1 MATIVQKIKSLF
13 VDDQVVLLG
22 EQSRDR
28 SSVSDMWGGYV
39 ENPNLLV
46 QKKGIEIFDKM
57 LGDPQI
63 KSAFFLKRICRLA
76 PGWEIEPTDN
86 SDSGEE
92 QAQFI
97 RDVFSEMDGSLDSS
111 LVKLWDGQRCG
122 YKIAEKNYRYYEEGP
137 LKGKVGL
144 ANIKV
149 RNSKYY
155 AFDTDIHGN
164 LLPDGLIED
173 PNGDADRLP
182 VNKFIIFSWGAEDDD
197 GQSLYGHGDFICIY
211 PNWFANKLWLKLWSL
226 TLERYA
232 MPTAVGKVSSSASIE
247 IKNFYLDI
255 LESLHTKSAALVP
268 TELEY
273 ELLDTAGK
281 TKENQFQTAMEFNNK
296 QMMKGLLIGEMLQ
309 EGPKVGGLGIG
320 GLSETQFNMFV
331 IVLEHLGKV
340 TEDEIV
346 GEQLIRD
353 IIDKNYP
360 PEKRLYP
367 KFKMGSVRRKDNAAT
382 ATVIKLLIDAGV
394 IDPEESWIRSYT
406 GVPQL
411 TEEERIELDERKK
424 ERQQLFIDAQLAE
437 LKAGL
442 DEKQKTPK
450 EKEEF
455 NEWWSLFA
463 EDIKKKFIAN

>member
-1 MATIVQKIKSLF
+1 
-13 VDDQVVLLG
+13 
-22 EQSRDR
+22 
-28 SSVSDMWGGYV
+28 
-39 ENPNLLV
+39 
-46 QKKGIEIFDKM
+46 
-57 LGDPQI
+57 
-63 KSAFFLKRICRLA
+63 
-76 PGWEIEPTDN
+76 
-86 SDSGEE
+86 
-92 QAQFI
+92 
-97 RDVFSEMDGSLDSS
+97 
-111 LVKLWDGQRCG
+111 
-122 YKIAEKNYRYYEEGP
+122 
-137 LKGKVGL
+137 
-144 ANIKV
+144 
-149 RNSKYY
+149 
-155 AFDTDIHGN
+155 
-164 LLPDGLIED
+164 
-173 PNGDADRLP
+173 
-182 VNKFIIFSWGAEDDD
+182 
-197 GQSLYGHGDFICIY
+197 
-211 PNWFANKLWLKLWSL
+211 
-226 TLERYA
+226 
-232 MPTAVGKVSSSASIE
+232 
-247 IKNFYLDI
+247 
-255 LESLHTKSAALVP
+255 
-268 TELEY
+268 
-273 ELLDTAGK
+273 
-281 TKENQFQTAMEFNNK
+281 MEFNNK

-346 GEQLIRD
+346 GEQIIRD